1 MLLNRNF
8 AMLCYDVPI
17 GNLNTGLR
25 GNCFINEKFID
36 ILKYGNAIFTLSTA
50 KPGQAKNT
58 FLVISL

>member
-8 AMLCYDVPI
+8 AMLCYDVPV
-17 GNLNTGLR
+17 GKLNTGVR
-25 GNCFINEKFID
+25 GNCLINEKFID
-36 ILKYGNAIFTLSTA
+36 ILKYSNAIFTVSTA